1 MCVCVC
7 PPVQRDKPLQPFSA
21 SPLPHPL
28 RPPSSPSLDW
38 ARAAGRRTAGN
49 SWYSSAS
56 GGSAHGSLP
65 AHRPAHRPA
74 PSPPPRRGPHRLRL
88 VGARLQRVRS
98 AHHDTSESHRE
109 DGAPPPPPAPTTV
122 VVTMVNVCRGR
133 GAPRCHSPSPRPALS
148 ECSAAAQ
155 CRCTS
160 VKRPW
165 DLQKIIV
172 INILTVKWR
181 TSFVRTPGSRVGLR
195 ARGSG

>member
-1 MCVCVC
+1 LCALATYVTA
-7 PPVQRDKPLQPFSA
+7 A
-21 SPLPHPL
+21 SI
-28 RPPSSPSLDW
+28 
-38 ARAAGRRTAGN
+38 RRSTC
-49 SWYSSAS
+49 
-56 GGSAHGSLP
+56 
-65 AHRPAHRPA
+65 HRPAGEGGGGGGGSIPPCTIPLRRHA

-98 AHHDTSESHRE
+98 AHNDTSESHRE

-181 TSFVRTPGSRVGLR
+181 TSFARTPGSRVGLR